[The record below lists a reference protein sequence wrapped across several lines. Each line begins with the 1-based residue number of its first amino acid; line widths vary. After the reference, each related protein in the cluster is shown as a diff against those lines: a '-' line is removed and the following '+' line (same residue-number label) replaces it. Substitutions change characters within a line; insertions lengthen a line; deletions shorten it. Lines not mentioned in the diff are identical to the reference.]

1 MDFSRTIIDGA
12 EVTISFSVFYK
23 TDGDVLVKYLMDTAK
38 ANGIP
43 DSNWLY
49 KKCFNIMQESFEA
62 LPPATE
68 DRKYIAVVRGSYSAV
83 YSTKGASA
91 RNNPYSGGEY
101 SEATYRFL
109 LIEGTTGYYSPRETY
124 AIVSIVEIDD
134 EIARKENLKPMP
146 IAKKGSEIIAWL
158 QEAKDILSEE
168 KYYLS
173 I

>member
-68 DRKYIAVVRGSYSAV
+68 DRKYIAVVRGSYSA
-83 YSTKGASA
+83 GD
-91 RNNPYSGGEY
+91 

-124 AIVSIVEIDD
+124 AIVSIVEIDN
-134 EIARKENLKPMP
+134 EVAIKENLKPMP